1 MTSKRKVKDTER
13 ESCGEAIVHLASNA
27 MPQGFINIHI
37 HMHVRRSVSK
47 HMSTETGEQIRLPE
61 LLEHFDE
68 FLSSYFFFWPGVER
82 TWPRDL

>member
-1 MTSKRKVKDTER
+1 MVKQLCISPVMQYRKDP
-13 ESCGEAIVHLASNA
+13 S
-27 MPQGFINIHI
+27 IHI

-68 FLSSYFFFWPGVER
+68 FLSSYFFLARGGENMAA
-82 TWPRDL
+82 